1 MKQWIDRYAQGSI
14 IGLIVL
20 IALSSFLS
28 EVVTAILALIT
39 LGLTVYKH
47 GETRKEVNQVHR
59 ALDKKTT
66 DVANLNARLLEAE
79 QDKQEYEAFFD
90 AFDGATLYIEDVKQ
104 QLFFYSLGVEGL
116 FGYTQA
122 QFNQDGRLWHQL
134 VHEEDLADVVEHH
147 RLLFQGVS
155 VDHTFRIVHPTQG
168 EKWIQKIAK
177 PIANEV
183 GAIVK
188 IYGKFIDVT
197 AQKTLE
203 QQLRKMA
210 YFDDLTDLPNRK
222 MLDRHIKKALARSKR
237 HGHPFALMFLDLD
250 DFKMINDE
258 RGHEIGDKYL
268 IEITKRLDN
277 CVREEDLIARFGG
290 DEFIVVFEE
299 TEQTEIE
306 TIAGRILDSL
316 QSPVFINDDE
326 LKVSASIGVSLYP
339 EHGETKEAL
348 IRRADQAMYAAKHDG
363 KNHYQVYHEGLENL
377 ELEDEGIF
385 QKWFNALF
393 SSNN

>member
-1 MKQWIDRYAQGSI
+1 MKQWIKRYIYQMILSFLGV
-14 IGLIVL
+14 IGVSAFVSPVVTVAFVL
-20 IALSSFLS
+20 IA
-28 EVVTAILALIT
+28 
-39 LGLTVYKH
+39 LGLTVYYYR
-47 GETRKEVNQVHR
+47 ETTKKMQQLSQ
-59 ALDKKTT
+59 ALTTKTDDLAYLRET
-66 DVANLNARLLEAE
+66 LLETE
-79 QDKQEYEAFFD
+79 RDKAEYEAFFD

-104 QLFFYSLGVEGL
+104 QQFYYSLGVEGL

-134 VHEEDLADVVEHH
+134 VTEEDLADVVDHH

-155 VDHTFRIVHPTQG
+155 VDHTFRINHPTEG

-177 PIANEV
+177 PIANES

-188 IYGKFIDVT
+188 IYGKFVDVT

-237 HGHPFALMFLDLD
+237 HGHSFAMMFLDLD
-250 DFKMINDE
+250 DFKAINDE
-258 RGHEIGDKYL
+258 LGHEVGDNYL
-268 IEITKRLDN
+268 VEITKRLDD

-299 TEQTEIE
+299 TEQSEIE
-306 TIAGRILDSL
+306 AIAGRILDSL
-316 QSPVFINDDE
+316 QSPVFIKEHE

-339 EHGETKEAL
+339 EHGESKEAL

-363 KNHYQVYHEGLENL
+363 KNHFQVYHEGLEDL
-377 ELEDEGIF
+377 EPEDEGIF

>member
-1 MKQWIDRYAQGSI
+1 MKQWINRYLYQAS
-14 IGLIVL
+14 IGLMGL
-20 IALSSFLS
+20 IGVSSFFS
-28 EVVTAILALIT
+28 PVVTVILVLVA
-39 LGLTVYKH
+39 LGLMVHHYRKT
-47 GETRKEVNQVHR
+47 TKEVHQLSQ
-59 ALDKKTT
+59 ALA
-66 DVANLNARLLEAE
+66 ANTKDAE
-79 QDKQEYEAFFD
+79 YLSKSLVESERDKQEYEAFFD

-104 QLFFYSLGVEGL
+104 QNFYYSLGVEGL

-147 RLLFQGVS
+147 RLLFQGVG
-155 VDHTFRIVHPTQG
+155 VNHTFRILHPTKG

-177 PIANEV
+177 PMANES
-183 GAIVK
+183 GLIVK

-237 HGHPFALMFLDLD
+237 HGHPFAMMFLDLD
-250 DFKMINDE
+250 DFKAINDE
-258 RGHEIGDKYL
+258 LGHEVGDNYL
-268 IEITKRLDN
+268 VEITKRLDD

-306 TIAGRILDSL
+306 AIAGRILDSL
-316 QSPVFINDDE
+316 QSPVFIQDYE

-363 KNHYQVYHEGLENL
+363 KNHYQIYHEGLEDL
-377 ELEDEGIF
+377 DTEDEGIF

-393 SSNN
+393 SNNN

>member
-1 MKQWIDRYAQGSI
+1 MKPWLNQYAYKSI
-14 IGLIVL
+14 IGLVCFIAISTFISSIVTVILSLIVL
-20 IALSSFLS
+20 GLSGYYHREKTKQIDDMSQALSAKTNDVALLRETLS
-28 EVVTAILALIT
+28 EA
-39 LGLTVYKH
+39 
-47 GETRKEVNQVHR
+47 ER
-59 ALDKKTT
+59 DK
-66 DVANLNARLLEAE
+66 A
-79 QDKQEYEAFFD
+79 EYEAFFD

-104 QLFFYSLGVEGL
+104 LAFYYSLGVEGL

-134 VHEEDLADVVEHH
+134 VHPDDLADVVDHH

-155 VDHTFRIVHPTQG
+155 VDHTFRITHPTEG

-177 PIANEV
+177 PIADDK
-183 GAIVK
+183 GRIIK
-188 IYGKFIDVT
+188 IYGKFVDVT

-203 QQLRKMA
+203 HQLRKMA

-237 HGHPFALMFLDLD
+237 HGHPFSMMFLDLD
-250 DFKMINDE
+250 DFKAINDE
-258 RGHEIGDKYL
+258 LGHEVGDLYL
-268 IEITKRLDN
+268 VEITKRLDD

-299 TEQTEIE
+299 TEQQEIE
-306 TIAGRILDSL
+306 TIAERILDSL
-316 QSPVFINDDE
+316 QSPVFIRSHE
-326 LKVSASIGVSLYP
+326 LKVSASIGISLYP

-363 KNHYQVYHEGLENL
+363 KNHYQVYHEGLEDL
-377 ELEDEGIF
+377 EPEDEGIF
-385 QKWFNALF
+385 QKWINALF
-393 SSNN
+393 FNSN